1 MILLR
6 NASIVDGASA
16 EPRPGMD
23 ILIEGEIFREVR
35 DGPIDTAAD
44 VIDLAGKTLM
54 PGLID
59 CHVHVVATLVN
70 LAQNSLLPDSLI
82 AARASVILPLTDDG
96 REPPMPLVHERPHR
110 EHVGVDAV
118 DHELRRRRQ
127 GHEAPLLRRHRIR
140 PP

>member
-82 AARASVILPLTDDG
+82 AARASVILRDMLMARVP
-96 REPPMPLVHERPHR
+96 R
-110 EHVGVDAV
+110 
-118 DHELRRRRQ
+118 
-127 GHEAPLLRRHRIR
+127 
-140 PP
+140 